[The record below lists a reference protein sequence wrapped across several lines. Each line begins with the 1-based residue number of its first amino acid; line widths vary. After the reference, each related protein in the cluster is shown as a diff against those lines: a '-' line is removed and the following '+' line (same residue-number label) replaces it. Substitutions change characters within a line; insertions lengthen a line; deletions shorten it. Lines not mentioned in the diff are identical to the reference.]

1 MGGVSD
7 TRYITLYFSCIFRYL
22 AGMKEYEVELEF
34 SSAMTAYPDRR
45 RTGGDEYRDGEAPIL
60 GSQSDINSEM

>member
-1 MGGVSD
+1 M
-7 TRYITLYFSCIFRYL
+7 YFEAVISCIYRYL

-60 GSQSDINSEM
+60 GSQSDLSSDM